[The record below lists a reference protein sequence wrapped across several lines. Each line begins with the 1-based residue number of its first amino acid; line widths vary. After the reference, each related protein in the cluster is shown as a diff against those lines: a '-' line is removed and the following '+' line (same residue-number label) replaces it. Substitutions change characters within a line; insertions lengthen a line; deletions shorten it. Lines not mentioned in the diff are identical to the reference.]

1 MSGVT
6 VKGLSIELSDFS
18 LRGIDLEVW
27 QGEYFSILGPTGAG
41 KTILLECIA
50 GLRIPRTGKIRLNG
64 TKVTDLPP
72 EKRGVSYVP
81 QDYALFPFLTA
92 GENIAFGLKLKGF
105 SSSEI
110 QQRVESLSRTLGIHH
125 ILDRSPQT
133 LSGGERQRVAL
144 ARALIV
150 EPLVL
155 LLDEPLSALDPSTR
169 SELGSELR
177 RIHKEFRITTLHV
190 THDFEEAFVLSDRI
204 AVLYEG
210 RIQQAGTREEVF
222 YSPCNCRVARFL
234 GLHNIFKGELFR
246 VHNDTIYISWKGHT
260 IEAYAPSPPVLSP
273 GSVSFCIRPEEVM
286 IIRPVRSLRPRIKE
300 NILSGQIVGEVPK
313 GATYTLFFRVNGS
326 RAEHDLEIELPNHAY
341 HRLNLAYEKQL
352 TVSLKKSAV
361 HLLADDE

>member
-1 MSGVT
+1 VSGVT
-6 VKGLSIELSDFS
+6 VKGLSIELGDFS
-18 LRGIDLEVW
+18 LREIDLQVW
-27 QGEYFSILGPTGAG
+27 RGEYFSILGPTGAG
-41 KTILLECIA
+41 KTVLLECIA
-50 GLRIPRTGKIRLNG
+50 GLWVPRTGEIWLNG
-64 TKVTDLPP
+64 TEVTHLPP

-105 SSSEI
+105 SPLEI

-125 ILDRSPQT
+125 LLDRSPRT

-169 SELGSELR
+169 AELRSELR
-177 RIHKEFRITTLHV
+177 RIHKKFRITTLHV
-190 THDFEEAFVLSDRI
+190 THDLEEAFVLSDRI
-204 AVLYEG
+204 AVLHEG
-210 RIQQAGTREEVF
+210 RIQQTGTREKVF

-234 GLHNIFKGELFR
+234 GLHNVFRGELCR
-246 VHNDTIYISWKGHT
+246 VHDDTVYISWKGHT
-260 IEAYAPSPPVLSP
+260 IEAYAPSTPVLSP

-286 IIRPVRSLRPRIKE
+286 IVRPGRSLRPGIKE
-300 NILSGQIVGEVPK
+300 NMLSGQIVGEVPR
-313 GATYTLFFRVNGS
+313 GATYTLLFRVNGS
-326 RAEHDLEIELPNHAY
+326 KAEHDLEIELPNHVY
-341 HRLNLAYEKQL
+341 YRLNLAHEKQV